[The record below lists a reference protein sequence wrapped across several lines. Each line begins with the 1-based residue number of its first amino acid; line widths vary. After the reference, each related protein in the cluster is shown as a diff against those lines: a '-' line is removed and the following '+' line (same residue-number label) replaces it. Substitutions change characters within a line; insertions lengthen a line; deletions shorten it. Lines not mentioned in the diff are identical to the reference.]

1 MRDAIKQNNEESE
14 LINELIKEGKI
25 VPVRITC
32 NLLKTAMDKSGGPV
46 IVINIEKHL
55 HSRWIP
61 QKSRK
66 SQRLP
71 RSLRRFRSHIRSTVL
86 RMS

>member
-1 MRDAIKQNNEESE
+1 MRDAIKQNNEESGF
-14 LINELIKEGKI
+14 INELIKEGKI

-32 NLLKTAMDKSGGPV
+32 NLLKTAIDKSGGPV
-46 IVINIEKHL
+46 IFIKIEKYI

-66 SQRLP
+66 S
-71 RSLRRFRSHIRSTVL
+71 
-86 RMS
+86 